1 MSIRKWNELKE
12 LSNNELIDEHD
23 NEAKNTVVGTQYYVD
38 ELRYREQ
45 ARVASEQ
52 GRVASQVE
60 RLTWWIARMTLVV
73 TIATLINVY
82 FQLR

>member
-12 LSNNELIDEHD
+12 LSNNELIDEDD

-38 ELRYREQ
+38 ELRYREE
-45 ARVASEQ
+45 A
-52 GRVASQVE
+52 RVASQVE

-73 TIATLINVY
+73 TIATVINVY